1 MDVQRDGNCFFRA
14 VSVCVYGD
22 QTHHIS
28 LRTSVARHIQ
38 VMDRPIFIRAGI
50 TDVDV
55 SLKKSAHAVEAD
67 GTSVSQDAIL
77 ATADYLQR
85 DVNIYVASSQFSPV
99 AHPPVTCKVTLPP
112 INMAFYMA
120 VSCMTQHTTGTA
132 SNEVNKAAV
141 DSPFSSCVVPP
152 SASQLHSMTTKHSGN
167 QDSPPN
173 SL

>member
-1 MDVQRDGNCFFRA
+1 MDVQGDGNCFFRA

-28 LRTSVARHIQ
+28 LHTSVARHIQ
-38 VMDRPIFIRAGI
+38 VMGRPIFIRAGI
-50 TDVDV
+50 TDVDDV

-67 GTSVSQDAIL
+67 GTWVGQDAIL

-99 AHPPVTCKVTLPP
+99 VHPPVTCKVTLPS
-112 INMAFYMA
+112 INMAFYERGHYMA

-132 SNEVNKAAV
+132 RNEVNKAAV
-141 DSPFSSCVVPP
+141 DSLSSSCVVPH
-152 SASQLHSMTTKHSGN
+152 SAL
-167 QDSPPN
+167 
-173 SL
+173 